1 MRSFTAAAAKN
12 KFGELVD
19 VARSA
24 PVAITKYA
32 RTVLVIMAVEEYER
46 LGKLDATN
54 GSSAS
59 PVDGPD
65 Q

>member
-46 LGKLDATN
+46 LGKLDATH

>member
-19 VARSA
+19 MARSA
-24 PVAITKYA
+24 PVAITKYD

-46 LGKLDATN
+46 LAKLDAAH
-54 GSSAS
+54 GPSVS
-59 PVDGPD
+59 PVDDPD